1 MYVDSNYENECKRCN
16 VEKWKKALRIAEIR
30 KELNCT
36 YEQAEQI
43 YNDEKAKK
51 IFIMFRASSKSNA
64 EVEYKL
70 GKDINMAGTSYN
82 AHIGSIL
89 KVDDIELIYE

>member
-1 MYVDSNYENECKRCN
+1 MYNDSNYEKECLRCN

-30 KELNCT
+30 KELSCT

-51 IFIMFRASSKSNA
+51 DMQKI
-64 EVEYKL
+64 
-70 GKDINMAGTSYN
+70 
-82 AHIGSIL
+82 
-89 KVDDIELIYE
+89 

>member
-30 KELNCT
+30 KEMNFT
-36 YEQAEQI
+36 YGQAEQI

-51 IFIMFRASSKSNA
+51 ICRASNVLHIFLLFCFLFFEFVFRCFFKQFC
-64 EVEYKL
+64 KL
-70 GKDINMAGTSYN
+70 FF
-82 AHIGSIL
+82 
-89 KVDDIELIYE
+89 

>member
-1 MYVDSNYENECKRCN
+1 MSGDSNYEKECNRCN

-30 KELNCT
+30 KEKNCT

-51 IFIMFRASSKSNA
+51 DMQN
-64 EVEYKL
+64 
-70 GKDINMAGTSYN
+70 D
-82 AHIGSIL
+82 
-89 KVDDIELIYE
+89 

>member
-1 MYVDSNYENECKRCN
+1 MCSDSNYEKECIRCN

-43 YNDEKAKK
+43 YNEEKAKK
-51 IFIMFRASSKSNA
+51 DMRERHFRNFCVKRNP
-64 EVEYKL
+64 
-70 GKDINMAGTSYN
+70 NR
-82 AHIGSIL
+82 
-89 KVDDIELIYE
+89 